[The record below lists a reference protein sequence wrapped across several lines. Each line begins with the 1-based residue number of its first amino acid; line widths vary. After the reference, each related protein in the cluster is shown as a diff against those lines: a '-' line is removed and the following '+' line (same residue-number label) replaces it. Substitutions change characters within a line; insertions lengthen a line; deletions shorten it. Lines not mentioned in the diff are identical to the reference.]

1 MGGNSHGAFS
11 FLISGKPGKGAL
23 KHNIFE
29 QQYISPKDLQMV
41 QDQICML

>member
-11 FLISGKPGKGAL
+11 FLIIGKPGKGAL

-29 QQYISPKDLQMV
+29 QQLY
-41 QDQICML
+41 